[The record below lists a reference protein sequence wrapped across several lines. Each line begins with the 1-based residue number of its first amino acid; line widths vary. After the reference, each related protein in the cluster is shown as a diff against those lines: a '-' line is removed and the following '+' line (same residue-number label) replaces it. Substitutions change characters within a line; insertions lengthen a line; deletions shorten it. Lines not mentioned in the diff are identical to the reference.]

1 MEREQ
6 KKYIER
12 NGNYLKENGYAV
24 DDKRLTTG
32 RVEIARL
39 ETDLTKEE
47 LLNKIK
53 NFNHIQSFFLS

>member
-12 NGNYLKENGYAV
+12 NANYLKEKGYAV

-39 ETDLTKEE
+39 ETDLDNEE
-47 LLNKIK
+47 LLKKIK
-53 NFNHIQSFFLS
+53 KFNHIQSFFLS